1 MWRNMAWIILFI
13 AGLFE
18 TAWAIGMKYSQGFTK
33 LWPSVFTIISILISM
48 GLLSY
53 SLRELPV
60 GTAYAVWTGI
70 GAVGTA
76 ILGII
81 LFGESK
87 EFIRLIFIFF
97 IIVGI
102 AGLRAFAK

>member
-1 MWRNMAWIILFI
+1 MSWLILFI

-18 TAWAIGMKYSQGFTK
+18 TAWVIGMKYSQGFTK
-33 LWPSVFTIISILISM
+33 FSWSIFTVVSVFISM
-48 GLLSY
+48 VMLAY
-53 SLRELPV
+53 SLKELPV

-81 LFGESK
+81 LFNESK
-87 EFIRLIFIFF
+87 EFIRLIFIFL

-102 AGLRAFAK
+102 AGLRVFTK

>member
-1 MWRNMAWIILFI
+1 MNWIILFI

-18 TAWAIGMKYSQGFTK
+18 TAWAVGMKYSHGFTK
-33 LWPSVFTIISILISM
+33 LYASIFTIVTMAVSVL
-48 GLLSY
+48 LLSH
-53 SLRELPV
+53 SLKSLPV

-76 ILGII
+76 ILGIY

-87 EFIRLIFIFF
+87 DIMRLLFIALI
-97 IIVGI
+97 IIGI
-102 AGLRAFAK
+102 MGLRFYPAG

>member
-1 MWRNMAWIILFI
+1 MAWLILFI

-33 LWPSVFTIISILISM
+33 FWPSVFTVVNVLISM
-48 GLLSY
+48 ALLAY
-53 SLRELPV
+53 SLKELPV

-81 LFGESK
+81 LFHESGD
-87 EFIRLIFIFF
+87 ILRLIFIFL
-97 IIVGI
+97 IIIGI
-102 AGLRAFAK
+102 AGLRVVTK

>member
-1 MWRNMAWIILFI
+1 MAWLILFI

-33 LWPSVFTIISILISM
+33 FWPSVFTVVNVLISM
-48 GLLSY
+48 ALLAY
-53 SLRELPV
+53 SLKELPV

-81 LFGESK
+81 LFHESGD
-87 EFIRLIFIFF
+87 FLRLIFIFL

-102 AGLRAFAK
+102 AGLRVVTK